1 MSASSENIKDSVL
14 PLLLQN
20 TDQDLFTRLNIG
32 VIYLDEHNRV
42 LCSNKVVSDLTG
54 FTAEEILGQIYTEPC
69 FDSLNDSASLS
80 DFFLSP
86 KPLDESGK
94 SSRFK
99 FSDKQGNLR
108 HLICDVFPFPN
119 RCKNKDGKI
128 CAIRADATSAIIE
141 DDHSFDECKIEN
153 MYLREK
159 MLSNLGKKAL
169 SCTNINALMDYA
181 LKKSAETLNV
191 KYARIMEL
199 LPDGKFL
206 LRYGYGFSEWCVGSA
221 LVDKELG
228 SPAGYTAFCGK
239 PLVVDD
245 MRTEERFRIPHFL
258 HGHNIVSSVNVII
271 GDGNDMYGVL
281 CIHTDKQRKFTEQ
294 DVNFLQSVANIL
306 AETIKLRDS
315 FKSLELYGNLIN
327 KSNDFIMVLNAVT
340 KKFIYVNDKVFQ
352 DLGYTEDEVLKQD
365 VFDPG
370 CFITGHDMQKLIG
383 QVAEKGSLVVESELL
398 GKDGSLIPAE
408 ISLAFVENE
417 GTIYIVLIGRDINER
432 RILEHAIRERAK
444 QLEYSND
451 LKDMFA
457 DVTSHDLIS
466 SISLIEGF
474 TGYLEEMET
483 DEEKKNLLGHV
494 VSSTARLKKTIDS
507 AAVFARLNSAS
518 DMSLEE
524 LDLRLIYYNALE
536 RMLSKIS
543 DRGLNV
549 ELESPGKCN
558 ALVNPIIEEV
568 LYNLLSNAIKYS
580 PQGSTIMVNIEPL
593 EIESEDGKWK
603 VSISDEGPGISDE
616 DKDKIFDR
624 FRRADTSQVSGHGL
638 GLAIARMALKC
649 HGEDIHVEDNYGG
662 VGTTFWFTV
671 PSAG

>member
-14 PLLLQN
+14 SLLLQN

-54 FTAEEILGQIYTEPC
+54 FTAEEILGQSYTEPC
-69 FDSLNDSASLS
+69 FDTLNDPASLS
-80 DFFLSP
+80 EFILSW
-86 KPLDESGK
+86 KPLDESKK

-99 FSDKQGNLR
+99 LSDKQGNLS

-128 CAIRADATSAIIE
+128 CAIRADVTSDIIE

-169 SCTNINALMDYA
+169 SCTNINVLMDYA
-181 LKKSAETLNV
+181 LKKSAETLDV
-191 KYARIMEL
+191 KYSRIMEL

-228 SPAGYTAFCGK
+228 SPAGYAAFCGK

-258 HGHNIVSSVNVII
+258 HEHNIVSSVNVII

-281 CIHTDKQRKFTEQ
+281 CLHTDKQRKFTEQ

-398 GKDGSLIPAE
+398 GKDGSLIPVE

-451 LKDMFA
+451 LKDMFT

-494 VSSTARLKKTIDS
+494 VSTTARLKKTIDS

-543 DRGLNV
+543 DRALNV
-549 ELESPGKCN
+549 ELESPGQCN

-593 EIESEDGKWK
+593 DIESEDGKWK
-603 VSISDEGPGISDE
+603 VSISDEGP
-616 DKDKIFDR
+616 
-624 FRRADTSQVSGHGL
+624 
-638 GLAIARMALKC
+638 
-649 HGEDIHVEDNYGG
+649 
-662 VGTTFWFTV
+662 
-671 PSAG
+671 